1 MWGNKKL
8 SFKDLKQIVFE
19 LKTDCFNSQQ
29 TISPETWQY
38 SFYNGEANAFQIVL
52 DLLEHIEE

>member
-1 MWGNKKL
+1 
-8 SFKDLKQIVFE
+8 LKQIVFE